1 MKSNSEQGRRVTS
14 SRVISYLLG
23 ICYCVYIT
31 TRSSRL
37 SIMSRPSKLGV
48 IKRSFFF
55 LLCVLLSDVLIVNS
69 FYCNTASVSR
79 FHLCTSPNVKAESE
93 CLTAHNMVPNGG
105 LDIEVTNFPVP
116 TEKWFPTGE
125 DLSIPAPLNQ
135 LVDVNLERR
144 SVVYEV
150 TLGRE
155 IGIEIIQGA
164 LGPVVGQVIYILTWI
179 CPEISLITLR
189 ALTQLHF
196 EASIIG

>member
-1 MKSNSEQGRRVTS
+1 
-14 SRVISYLLG
+14 
-23 ICYCVYIT
+23 VYIT
-31 TRSSRL
+31 TGSSKL
-37 SIMSRPSKLGV
+37 LIMSRPSKRGV
-48 IKRSFFF
+48 IKRSFVF

-69 FYCNTASVSR
+69 FYSNTAAVSR
-79 FHLCTSPNVKAESE
+79 LHSCTSPNIKAESE
-93 CLTAHNMVPNGG
+93 CVTAHSMVPNGG

-155 IGIEIIQGA
+155 IGIEIVQGA
-164 LGPVVGQVIYILTWI
+164 LGPVVGQVINILT
-179 CPEISLITLR
+179 
-189 ALTQLHF
+189 
-196 EASIIG
+196 